1 MFVCSCSRASKP
13 FAFLLLINCW
23 KRPYYPHST
32 YFVHTGVYGGPARA
46 RWHSGHSGQDTS
58 VLRGVQFMGKQVVS
72 IQIQRHI
79 TGRTEEDE
87 GRRGLQTHMG
97 LLLDG
102 GRGEPF

>member
-1 MFVCSCSRASKP
+1 MFTQV
-13 FAFLLLINCW
+13 FTGGLLV
-23 KRPYYPHST
+23 P
-32 YFVHTGVYGGPARA
+32 GGIQGTAGRTPL
-46 RWHSGHSGQDTS
+46 SSE
-58 VLRGVQFMGKQVVS
+58 GVQFMGKQVVS